1 MSPKRSDK
9 VAALMGAL
17 RPSTLSAIVLVVA
30 TQSTGCPKTSERAV
44 PDRDAAPSA
53 LVASASLDAT
63 SAAPMVSASASTIAS
78 SSASTEPAATD
89 ELTRSADGKLA
100 IGWVDAGEGEL
111 RLFDGVTKAPVR
123 GIAKGFSRPR
133 SMVFSSDA
141 KVVYVGFENNGVAAY
156 DVSHDKPQSG
166 SVASDPFALTP
177 PAMPR
182 DISPNADYGVG
193 NLTVS
198 DDGRWLAGTCATV
211 SVCVWS
217 LKGRTVRVWSGLS
230 DPPYDTASL
239 SFQKGTAHIEIKTDG
254 GPVFVLDAP
263 TLKLVK

>member
-1 MSPKRSDK
+1 MR
-9 VAALMGAL
+9 AI
-17 RPSTLSAIVLVVA
+17 RQSTVGSIVVLVA
-30 TQSTGCPKTSERAV
+30 IQSTGCPKTSERAA

-53 LVASASLDAT
+53 LVASAAVAPT
-63 SAAPMVSASASTIAS
+63 SAAPVVSASASAVAS
-78 SSASTEPAATD
+78 SSASIDPASSD
-89 ELTRSADGKLA
+89 DLTRSADGKLA

-111 RLFDGVTKAPVR
+111 RLFDGVTKAPLR

-166 SVASDPFALTP
+166 SVASDPFALTA
-177 PAMPR
+177 PAMPK
-182 DISPNADYGVG
+182 DINPNADYGVG

-217 LKGRTVRVWSGLS
+217 LKSRTVRMWSGLS

-239 SFQKGTAHIEIKTDG
+239 SFQKGTAHIEIRTDG
-254 GPVFVLDAP
+254 GPVLVLDAP